1 MFFLQHH
8 NIRSSWVETVPSKPM
23 HDIPPSAIE
32 IWHEKHNQIDIENV
46 TIIVTF
52 E

>member
-1 MFFLQHH
+1 MQHEH
-8 NIRSSWVETVPSKPM
+8 KPLRSSWVDTVPPKSM

-32 IWHEKHNQIDIENV
+32 TWHKKHNQIDIENV
-46 TIIVTF
+46 TIVVTF